1 MLVNSS
7 KDIQHN
13 KEAENSTKLKSISK
27 LSVLHR
33 FYRTTIP
40 GPKNKQR
47 RKKYHSSKKMHTVK
61 TQIMVNNPGFI
72 IHKTDHEK
80 GRIHMIIIF
89 IKKID
94 LLLQKR
100 LLM

>member
-1 MLVNSS
+1 MLANSS
-7 KDIQHN
+7 KDIQHY

-47 RKKYHSSKKMHTVK
+47 RKKYYSGKKMHTVK
-61 TQIMVNNPGFI
+61 IQIMVNNRGFI
-72 IHKTDHEK
+72 IHKTD
-80 GRIHMIIIF
+80 
-89 IKKID
+89 
-94 LLLQKR
+94 LLQ
-100 LLM
+100 L

>member
-1 MLVNSS
+1 MLANSS

-13 KEAENSTKLKSISK
+13 KEAENSKVETHFPSF
-27 LSVLHR
+27 LS
-33 FYRTTIP
+33 FIDSTEQQIP
-40 GPKNKQR
+40 RPKNKQR
-47 RKKYHSSKKMHTVK
+47 RKICYSGKRMHTVK
-61 TQIMVNNPGFI
+61 TQIMVNNRSGLI

-80 GRIHMIIIF
+80 GRRHMIIIF

-100 LLM
+100 F

>member
-1 MLVNSS
+1 
-7 KDIQHN
+7 
-13 KEAENSTKLKSISK
+13 LKSISK

-33 FYRTTIP
+33 FYKTTIP
-40 GPKNKQR
+40 GSKNKQR
-47 RKKYHSSKKMHTVK
+47 RKKYYSGKKKMHTVK
-61 TQIMVNNPGFI
+61 TQIMVNNRSGLI

-80 GRIHMIIIF
+80 GRRYMITIF

>member
-1 MLVNSS
+1 MLANSS
-7 KDIQHN
+7 KDIQHY

-47 RKKYHSSKKMHTVK
+47 RKIYH
-61 TQIMVNNPGFI
+61 
-72 IHKTDHEK
+72 
-80 GRIHMIIIF
+80 
-89 IKKID
+89 
-94 LLLQKR
+94 
-100 LLM
+100 

>member
-1 MLVNSS
+1 MLANSS
-7 KDIQHN
+7 KDIQHY

-47 RKKYHSSKKMHTVK
+47 RKKYYSGKKMHTVK

-80 GRIHMIIIF
+80 GRRHIIIIF

>member
-1 MLVNSS
+1 
-7 KDIQHN
+7 
-13 KEAENSTKLKSISK
+13 
-27 LSVLHR
+27 
-33 FYRTTIP
+33 
-40 GPKNKQR
+40 
-47 RKKYHSSKKMHTVK
+47 MHTVK
-61 TQIMVNNPGFI
+61 TQIMVNNRSGFI